1 VTIEILDLISEIEK
15 NQRTK
20 IEDLKIRGS
29 KSKY

>member
-1 VTIEILDLISEIEK
+1 MLDLISEIEK